1 MGFPAHPIFSGSTF
15 GLMSGENPYF
25 QPQVE
30 GGHEALG
37 QMLQQMGL
45 HHEPTSGKYGQPER
59 SYIVH
64 NPTAEQMQHLGK
76 LFGQESVVHSQN
88 GQHRLIYTNGE
99 HEGKYNKAHL
109 QNPLEHFEQPPSDYY
124 TTVPGHGHARINFD
138 FDTKHDLDPVAKAER
153 EFDPAFAAFLMKHA
167 MGNLLAEQAPARPH
181 PHSYEWH
188 DGHNTHHQHD
198 HAGPQL
204 PGLAK
209 AGIHPHM
216 DAPPANPQAAPVGVD
231 TYKQYALPYGD
242 VRPGSKPDLLH
253 YNYHDKLPEIEA
265 LVHDH
270 GYKTYYAG
278 GKYGKPDLAN
288 KNYNTGHLMVYD
300 PSPQSGASFGHEKY
314 TNAWR
319 QIHELSHALTLPE
332 LNRIYGE
339 GRRMGKLG
347 THRTT
352 HEALRAV
359 HWEWLAAHKQRELS
373 KQIGV
378 PIKDE
383 DFHRE
388 LNTVMHDA
396 AHRAVTGKF
405 TEPSGEGFNPHKHK
419 VPLHTALQMVRD
431 AGHKM
436 GLEGLHYRLPK
447 PGFEMRKAEGDPPAP
462 PPAKKPR
469 LPRQQH
475 ARFETSITTGRGPQA
490 IKAAAVGG
498 GLSLHRSHPANMKPD
513 RPNDEPT
520 YGAWTLTH
528 EPTGQAVAH
537 HNDFDQLNVLRDAL
551 LDQADWT
558 QDANGIR
565 EQVKAKPHIKDLI
578 SQLSMRKIVKSE
590 FWDAIFPQ
598 TEGDTPV
605 ADEKLYTPEEA
616 REILIK
622 ATREK
627 VSAYA
632 KEIEALQ
639 VRELKKALIPNHKH
653 NQASQ
658 ASAGIEDVPPGKVNP
673 KGVDKMEKQMPP
685 PAPSAKPVAPPPRP
699 VPSAVQKSVP
709 LDASGTGS
717 SPVSMGKAEL
727 CKKCGK
733 SHDMKKGCEMEKAVD
748 KMVVHGE
755 KSPAPAPKGAD
766 YDVKKEKGKAVFE
779 AKKSELVDA
788 KGKRSDNHTNPDST
802 TPDDKKSAHVN
813 KPGKSSKTAG
823 SGGVIKPGK
832 SLEKAITTETA
843 PGEGVSAPRVQ
854 TPKDASSHKMQTQLQ
869 GGLNSR
875 HQAAMGH
882 VGKLRQDAR
891 LHANMP
897 ANAAV
902 LTQHADRQEAEA
914 KAKYTRALQGQ
925 GQIAKAA
932 GPASPPTAK
941 PPSGAMGG
949 VPTSAPKAPSMKVPT
964 MKAELDKATPALHA
978 RMAQETGMAKP
989 KPQYAKPP
997 TGSTSTTPTLGARMA
1012 RETGMKKEGLEKG
1025 VFSDAA
1031 KQADPVSAAHAAKT
1045 NIAAPKVKL
1054 PTPTQHEDRAA
1065 TFQAAAGGAFAPPAP
1080 APAAPKPALGL
1091 KSPKA
1096 AGVTRSAGPV
1106 QNAARPVKPGIFGK
1120 LFGKGEDRPEVVP
1133 QNSPEDKKFRADN
1146 KAATAA
1152 GKKGIP
1158 TKPGDGIAKAGS
1170 VPDEHKAKIAGQD
1183 AKMPKPMKDV
1193 MSPKAPDKATQTL
1206 FEDPEPKVL
1215 HPSDKKSKK

>member
-436 GLEGLHYRLPK
+436 GLEGLHDRLPK

-528 EPTGQAVAH
+528 EPSGQAVAH

-699 VPSAVQKSVP
+699 VPPAVQKSVP

-832 SLEKAITTETA
+832 SLEKAEDLEKGVKNWAGALGTAAILATTGAGYHAAHNRAAGAEQARQTTHTQAMSNQGPSPDMQAWEAKRPQRDQEDAAEAAHTTA
-843 PGEGVSAPRVQ
+843 AISRTRAVGAGLDAAHAKVKLPGAHLKRPGVSTQKAESREEIWGA
-854 TPKDASSHKMQTQLQ
+854 KDK
-869 GGLNSR
+869 
-875 HQAAMGH
+875 
-882 VGKLRQDAR
+882 K
-891 LHANMP
+891 
-897 ANAAV
+897 
-902 LTQHADRQEAEA
+902 EKA
-914 KAKYTRALQGQ
+914 KAADAKTQKDHEELTNKRRNSGPM
-925 GQIAKAA
+925 AKAA

-949 VPTSAPKAPSMKVPT
+949 VSTSAPKAPSMKVPT

-989 KPQYAKPP
+989 KPKYVKPP
-997 TGSTSTTPTLGARMA
+997 TGSTSTTPTLGDRMA

-1045 NIAAPKVKL
+1045 NIAAPKVKM
-1054 PTPTQHEDRAA
+1054 PTPEQHGKRAED
-1065 TFQAAAGGAFAPPAP
+1065 FQAAASGAFSPKSTPGHP
-1080 APAAPKPALGL
+1080 LKTSGMPAAL

-1106 QNAARPVKPGIFGK
+1106 QNAALPKKPGIFGK
-1120 LFGKGEDRPEVVP
+1120 LFGGN
-1133 QNSPEDKKFRADN
+1133 Q
-1146 KAATAA
+1146 
-1152 GKKGIP
+1152 
-1158 TKPGDGIAKAGS
+1158 
-1170 VPDEHKAKIAGQD
+1170 
-1183 AKMPKPMKDV
+1183 
-1193 MSPKAPDKATQTL
+1193 
-1206 FEDPEPKVL
+1206 
-1215 HPSDKKSKK
+1215 